1 MRAASKNRKEYDVE
15 IGQGT
20 FQEMRQ
26 LQGEIDVIKD
36 RLLVAQG
43 ESLGRVVRDR
53 LGSGGYGNDLG
64 VVHKAQKDL
73 ERLSDGLRSRSG
85 SKQFP
90 RGDPRIVFLL
100 TILISVHQ
108 RRSWERL
115 RLCSCWSRRTSSLW

>member
-1 MRAASKNRKEYDVE
+1 MVCHLRYACCERRLTTWSWFWGGVKNVRAASKNRKEYDVE

-53 LGSGGYGNDLG
+53 LGSGG
-64 VVHKAQKDL
+64 V
-73 ERLSDGLRSRSG
+73 
-85 SKQFP
+85 
-90 RGDPRIVFLL
+90 
-100 TILISVHQ
+100 
-108 RRSWERL
+108 W
-115 RLCSCWSRRTSSLW
+115 

>member
-53 LGSGGYGNDLG
+53 LGSGG
-64 VVHKAQKDL
+64 
-73 ERLSDGLRSRSG
+73 E
-85 SKQFP
+85 
-90 RGDPRIVFLL
+90 
-100 TILISVHQ
+100 
-108 RRSWERL
+108 W
-115 RLCSCWSRRTSSLW
+115 